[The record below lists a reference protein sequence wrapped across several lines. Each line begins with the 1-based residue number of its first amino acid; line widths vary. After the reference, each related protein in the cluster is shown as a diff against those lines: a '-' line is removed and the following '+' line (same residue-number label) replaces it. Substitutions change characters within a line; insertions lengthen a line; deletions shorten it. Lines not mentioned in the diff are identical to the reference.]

1 MNILFRFTGKRHLAE
16 IASIDRMIVAQQKAL
31 EALRGENRELYL
43 AAIKPDDAL
52 VNFKALGPTRTPP
65 IPEYLQVRR
74 NMLWKKFIYVPERL
88 SDISMYPIQ
97 I

>member
-74 NMLWKKFIYVPERL
+74 NMLCKKFIYVPERL